1 MQPDSTTGI
10 TSRTASVL
18 SYLGWWVSGLIFLV
32 VEREDALVRFHAA
45 QATITF
51 GGLALLI
58 GLLGVLAL
66 VTLSFAPSGFLFLA
80 GSAFVVWIASVV
92 LWLVALWQ
100 AGQGKRWRIPLAA
113 ELADSW
119 SRTSRTSSA

>member
-1 MQPDSTTGI
+1 VQADSSTGL

-18 SYLGWWVSGLIFLV
+18 SYLGWWVTGLIFWAI
-32 VEREDALVRFHAA
+32 ERRDAAVRFHAA

-58 GLLGVLAL
+58 LGLASFGL
-66 VTLSFAPSGFLFLA
+66 VTLSFAPDAFLYFSVA
-80 GSAFVVWIASVV
+80 AFVVWVGSVV

-100 AGQGKRWRIPLAA
+100 ASQGKRWRIPLAA
-113 ELADSW
+113 GLADAW
-119 SRTSRTSSA
+119 SRTS